1 MTTSVDTVIIGG
13 GLAGLYA
20 SLLLQRHG
28 AGSHMLLE
36 ARDRLGGRILGAGSY
51 DLGPRG
57 SGQRSSPGLAPSSAS
72 SACLSSRNTKRVS

>member
-51 DLGPRG
+51 DLGP
-57 SGQRSSPGLAPSSAS
+57 
-72 SACLSSRNTKRVS
+72 T